1 MMSDKY
7 RFSGNIFYP
16 YSSKADFDAAGTWP
30 KSGVDVDLNTY
41 LTFIQQPPYGKLLG
55 TDKKGAP
62 CWIDIPPL
70 TREQLITQAKYEKSR
85 RLDEI
90 NTFINDRQWPGKT
103 VLGRLTDDEKELYGK
118 ALDYLDEL
126 SALDPQ
132 DMPDNW
138 PEFEGFNNVA

>member
-1 MMSDKY
+1 MMTDKY

-41 LTFIQQPPYGKLLG
+41 LTFIQRPPYGKLLG

-62 CWIDIPPL
+62 CWVDIPPL
-70 TREQLITQAKYEKSR
+70 TREQLTTQAKYEKSR
-85 RLDEI
+85 RMDEI
-90 NTFINDRQWPGKT
+90 NTFINDRQWPGKA
-103 VLGRLTDDEKELYGK
+103 VLGRLTDDEKELYSK
-118 ALDYLDEL
+118 ALDYLDAL

-138 PEFEGFNNVA
+138 PEFEGFSNVA

>member
-1 MMSDKY
+1 M
-7 RFSGNIFYP
+7 
-16 YSSKADFDAAGTWP
+16 
-30 KSGVDVDLNTY
+30 NTY
-41 LTFIQQPPYGKLLG
+41 LTFIQPPPYGKLLG
-55 TDKKGAP
+55 TDKTGAP

-90 NTFINDRQWPGKT
+90 NTFINDRQWPGKA

-132 DMPDNW
+132 DIPDNW